1 MADDLPAPLSVEPT
15 TKDKIGTDDEATFTE
30 AQRALRD
37 VVAPDGWP
45 KLWGEFSRAYN
56 EYRDLNPGWR
66 AFWTD
71 HHQHAL
77 EAALLVV
84 AELVDLPARDARV
97 RAQVAEEIRAFGR
110 RIREQSQQ
118 TSTSTGIAFSLVF
131 DEVADMV
138 EGDTFPTPPPSTPT
152 AINGCDDCSVEPGEP
167 HRYVGCPG
175 ARQHATEPVG
185 DEQAAEQDRTEGEG
199 DG

>member
-1 MADDLPAPLSVEPT
+1 VADELPAPLSAEPT

-45 KLWGEFSRAYN
+45 KLWGEFSRSYN

-77 EAALLVV
+77 EAALLVL

-97 RAQVAEEIRAFGR
+97 RAQTAEEIAQHITRLMPAAWQTGGDWGVRAFALAEAR
-110 RIREQSQQ
+110 DVARLCASQLK
-118 TSTSTGIAFSLVF
+118 G
-131 DEVADMV
+131 
-138 EGDTFPTPPPSTPT
+138 
-152 AINGCDDCSVEPGEP
+152 SV
-167 HRYVGCPG
+167 
-175 ARQHATEPVG
+175 
-185 DEQAAEQDRTEGEG
+185 
-199 DG
+199 